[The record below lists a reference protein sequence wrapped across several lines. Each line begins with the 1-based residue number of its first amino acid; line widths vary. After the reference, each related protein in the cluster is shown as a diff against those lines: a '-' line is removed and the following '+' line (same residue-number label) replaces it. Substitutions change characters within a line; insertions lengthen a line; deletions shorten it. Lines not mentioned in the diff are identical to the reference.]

1 LGTGA
6 AARGEQRGEG
16 GLGAAAREGAAG
28 ARAEAGE
35 VGHPPHHLPLDG
47 GGGGRHLGDRHAL
60 VEGADERLGPHR
72 GRQRRRDLVAE
83 VHRMAE
89 PVRVGD
95 HVAGEPV
102 EHVRQRA
109 PGTRQRLGEAPGE
122 VGGRVGAAHRPL
134 ARGGRGEVRGGEID
148 EGVRGRRRR
157 IGGDRGEDGRG
168 HIVLGPAVIG
178 GGVIVNVLHVRKVG
192 PAANPL
198 AANFGGAGSSAR
210 VSSPNRTPVTRPPR
224 LRPRAAVR
232 AARRALPL
240 AALVLAAV
248 PAAHA
253 QAPAAAAP
261 TRLATPTAIRTERYQ
276 LPNGLTVILAPDR
289 SSQVVAV
296 DMWYDVG
303 SRNERPGRTGFA
315 HLFEHMMFQGSANV
329 RKGEHL
335 NLVQRAGGSVN
346 GTTRTDITN
355 YYQTLPSNQLALGL
369 WLEAD
374 RMRSLAV
381 TKANLDNQ
389 REAVKEE
396 RRLRVDNQPYAGAFQ
411 EALTSPYDSARCF
424 GYAHTTIGS
433 MADLNAATEGDV
445 RQFFT
450 TYYAPNN
457 ATLVVTGDFDPA
469 QARQLVTQ
477 YYGNI
482 PRVQA
487 PAPVACE
494 QPFSPGAQRRSVT
507 DAKATLPA
515 VLVLWRTPAYRDA
528 DVPALTFLGSIL
540 GQGESSRLNVSV
552 VREARAA
559 VNTQALVNPLGP
571 TRGPGLFAVVGI
583 ANQGVRP
590 TRSSGCSPRRWPAV
604 AAQGVTEAE
613 LSKAKNGYLADRI
626 DGLQRNLARAEAIHT
641 ANTFFGDPNAVNT
654 DLQRFS
660 AVTAADVQR
669 VARTYLVP
677 ANSVTVLI
685 APPEAPK
692 P

>member
-1 LGTGA
+1 VPV
-6 AARGEQRGEG
+6 R
-16 GLGAAAREGAAG
+16 
-28 ARAEAGE
+28 
-35 VGHPPHHLPLDG
+35 
-47 GGGGRHLGDRHAL
+47 
-60 VEGADERLGPHR
+60 R
-72 GRQRRRDLVAE
+72 GR
-83 VHRMAE
+83 
-89 PVRVGD
+89 G
-95 HVAGEPV
+95 
-102 EHVRQRA
+102 
-109 PGTRQRLGEAPGE
+109 
-122 VGGRVGAAHRPL
+122 
-134 ARGGRGEVRGGEID
+134 
-148 EGVRGRRRR
+148 
-157 IGGDRGEDGRG
+157 
-168 HIVLGPAVIG
+168 
-178 GGVIVNVLHVRKVG
+178 
-192 PAANPL
+192 
-198 AANFGGAGSSAR
+198 
-210 VSSPNRTPVTRPPR
+210 
-224 LRPRAAVR
+224 RPRAA
-232 AARRALPL
+232 AG
-240 AALVLAAV
+240 
-248 PAAHA
+248 A
-253 QAPAAAAP
+253 QSTAPAAAAP
-261 TRLATPTAIRTERYQ
+261 TASAPGSGAIRLERYQ

-296 DMWYDVG
+296 DVWYDVG
-303 SRNERPGRTGFA
+303 SRNERAGRTGFA

-329 RKGEHL
+329 KKGEHFQ
-335 NLVQRAGGSVN
+335 LVERGGGNIN
-346 GTTRTDITN
+346 GSTNSERTN
-355 YYQTLPSNQLALGL
+355 YWEVLPSNRLNLGL

-381 TKANLDNQ
+381 TQANLDNQ

-552 VREARAA
+552 ARGARAA
-559 VNTQALVNPLGP
+559 VSVQAFANATGP
-571 TRGPGLFAVVGI
+571 TRAPGVFGVLGI

-590 TRSSGCSPRRWPAV
+590 DSLERLLV
-604 AAQGVTEAE
+604 AEVARVAQSGVTPAE
-613 LSKAKNGYLADRI
+613 LAKAKNAYLAGRI
-626 DGLQRNLARAEAIHT
+626 DELQRNLDRAEAIHT
-641 ANTFFGDPNAVNT
+641 ANTFLGDPNAVNT
-654 DLQRFS
+654 DLQRYA

-669 VARTYLVP
+669 VARKYLVP
-677 ANSVTVLI
+677 ANSVVTLI
-685 APPEAPK
+685 SPPDADAAK